1 MTAFLQHLID
11 AISLGSLFALVSL
24 SVAVIFGVA
33 RIINFAN
40 AEMITV
46 AGYVMIATVGA
57 GMPWPVVIVA
67 AVAAA
72 VAAAL
77 LMNGLVF
84 RWVRDAPPTSLLIV
98 SFGVSYFLQNALLM
112 AEGSRAKTL
121 DFGSSLINSVEIGGV
136 RVSILSLVSA
146 GVTLVL
152 VVGLTWLLRRTAP
165 GREIRAASED
175 FVMARLLG
183 IRSNRVIAL
192 AFVISG
198 ALAGIA
204 GVLLTINTATVTPT
218 FGVTPLIIAF
228 VAVVVGGVGSL
239 SGAAVGGLLFG
250 ALTVGLQVALP
261 DELKP
266 YRDAFVFAVVIT
278 ILLVRPQG
286 LMPPAYAKERV

>member
-1 MTAFLQHLID
+1 VTAFLQHLID
-11 AISLGSLFALVSL
+11 ALSLGSLFALVSL

-40 AEMITV
+40 AEMITI
-46 AGYVMIATVGA
+46 AGYVMIATI
-57 GMPWPVVIVA
+57 GMPWPIVVLA
-67 AVAAA
+67 AVASSVLVA
-72 VAAAL
+72 VV
-77 LMNGLVF
+77 MNEVVF
-84 RWVRDAPPTSLLIV
+84 RWVRDVPPTSLLIV

-121 DFGSSLINSVEIGGV
+121 DFGTSLIDTIDIGGI

-152 VVGLTWLLRRTAP
+152 VLGLTALLRRTAP
-165 GREIRAASED
+165 GRQIRAASED

-183 IRSNRVIAL
+183 IRSNQVIAI

-204 GVLLTINTATVTPT
+204 GVLLIINTATVTPS
-218 FGVTPLIIAF
+218 FGVAPLIVAF

-250 ALTVGLQVALP
+250 LLTVGLQVVLP

-266 YRDAFVFAVVIT
+266 YRDAFVFTIVIA

>member
-1 MTAFLQHLID
+1 MTSFLQHLID
-11 AISLGSLFALVSL
+11 AVSLGSLYALVSL

-40 AEMITV
+40 AEMITI
-46 AGYVMIATVGA
+46 AGYVMIATVG
-57 GMPWPVVIVA
+57 MPWPVVILA
-67 AVAAA
+67 AVGAA
-72 VAAAL
+72 VVTAVV
-77 LMNGLVF
+77 MNGLVF
-84 RWVRDAPPTSLLIV
+84 RWVRDAPPTSLLII

-121 DFGSSLINSVEIGGV
+121 DFGSSLIDTVDIGGV
-136 RVSILSLVSA
+136 RVSVLSLVTG
-146 GVTLVL
+146 GVTVALVI
-152 VVGLTWLLRRTAP
+152 GLTWLLRTTAP

-204 GVLLTINTATVTPT
+204 GVLLTINTATVTPS
-218 FGVTPLIIAF
+218 FGVAPLIVAF

-250 ALTVGLQVALP
+250 VLTVGLQVVLP
-261 DELKP
+261 DQLKP
-266 YRDAFVFAVVIT
+266 YRDAFVFAVVVT
-278 ILLVRPQG
+278 VLLVRPQG
-286 LMPPAYAKERV
+286 ILPPAYAKERV

>member
-1 MTAFLQHLID
+1 MTDVLQHLID
-11 AISLGSLFALVSL
+11 AISLGSLYALVSL

-46 AGYVMIATVGA
+46 AGYVMIATVGL
-57 GMPWPVVIVA
+57 PWPIVVLSAVGASVVVA
-67 AVAAA
+67 V
-72 VAAAL
+72 
-77 LMNGLVF
+77 LMNSLVF

-121 DFGSSLINSVEIGGV
+121 DFGSSLIDTVDIGGV

-146 GVTLVL
+146 GATLVL
-152 VVGLTWLLRRTAP
+152 VLALTWLLRATAP
-165 GREIRAASED
+165 GRQIRAASED

-183 IRSNRVIAL
+183 VRSNRVIAL
-192 AFVISG
+192 TFVISG

-204 GVLLTINTATVTPT
+204 GVLLTINTATVTPS
-218 FGVTPLIIAF
+218 FGVAPLIVAF

-250 ALTVGLQVALP
+250 VLTVGLQVALP
-261 DELKP
+261 DQLKP

-278 ILLVRPQG
+278 VLLVRPQG
-286 LMPPAYAKERV
+286 LMPPLYAKERV

>member
-67 AVAAA
+67 AVAAS

-146 GVTLVL
+146 G
-152 VVGLTWLLRRTAP
+152 
-165 GREIRAASED
+165 
-175 FVMARLLG
+175 
-183 IRSNRVIAL
+183 
-192 AFVISG
+192 
-198 ALAGIA
+198 
-204 GVLLTINTATVTPT
+204 
-218 FGVTPLIIAF
+218 
-228 VAVVVGGVGSL
+228 
-239 SGAAVGGLLFG
+239 
-250 ALTVGLQVALP
+250 
-261 DELKP
+261 
-266 YRDAFVFAVVIT
+266 
-278 ILLVRPQG
+278 
-286 LMPPAYAKERV
+286 

>member
-1 MTAFLQHLID
+1 MTDFLQHLID
-11 AISLGSLFALVSL
+11 AISLGSLYALVSL

-40 AEMITV
+40 AEMITI
-46 AGYVMIATVGA
+46 AGYVMIATVG
-57 GMPWPVVIVA
+57 MPWPVVVLSAVGA
-67 AVAAA
+67 AVAT
-72 VAAAL
+72 AL

-121 DFGSSLINSVEIGGV
+121 DFGSSLIDTVDVGGV

-152 VVGLTWLLRRTAP
+152 VLGLSWLLRTTAP
-165 GREIRAASED
+165 GRQIRAASED

-204 GVLLTINTATVTPT
+204 GVLLTINTATVTPS
-218 FGVTPLIIAF
+218 FGVAPLVVAF

-250 ALTVGLQVALP
+250 VLTVALQVALP

>member
-1 MTAFLQHLID
+1 MTDLLQHLID

-40 AEMITV
+40 AEMITI
-46 AGYVMIATVGA
+46 AGYVMIATVGL
-57 GMPWPVVIVA
+57 PWPIVVIAAVGSSILA
-67 AVAAA
+67 AVA
-72 VAAAL
+72 
-77 LMNGLVF
+77 MNGLVF

-121 DFGSSLINSVEIGGV
+121 NFGSSLIDTVDIAGV
-136 RVSILSLVSA
+136 RVSVLSLVSA
-146 GVTLVL
+146 GVTIAL
-152 VVGLTWLLRRTAP
+152 VVGLTWFLRTTAP
-165 GREIRAASED
+165 GRQIRAASED

-183 IRSNRVIAL
+183 VRSNRVIAL

-198 ALAGIA
+198 ALAGIS
-204 GVLLTINTATVTPT
+204 GVLLTINTATVTPS

-250 ALTVGLQVALP
+250 CLTVGLQVALP
-261 DELKP
+261 DQLKP
-266 YRDAFVFAVVIT
+266 YRDAFVFALVIT
-278 ILLVRPQG
+278 FLLVRPQG
-286 LMPPAYAKERV
+286 LLPPAYAKERV